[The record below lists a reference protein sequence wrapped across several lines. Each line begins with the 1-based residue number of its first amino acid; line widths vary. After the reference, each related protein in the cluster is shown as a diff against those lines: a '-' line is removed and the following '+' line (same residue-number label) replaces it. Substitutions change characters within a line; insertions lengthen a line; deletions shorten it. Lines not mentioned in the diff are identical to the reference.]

1 MNPLDLT
8 TKGGDSIAD
17 PHPGRRRVSS
27 ARRFSALNRA
37 HLWYDR
43 PMGESRSHEIFV
55 TRTSI
60 QIPPD
65 PGPRDQFA
73 AEDARHWYAEEYAP
87 WIVPRLPSPPRPT
100 RTTQRPW
107 RILCLLPGSHPY
119 FTSYLQR
126 MELDA
131 AEATVELQVRKADW
145 DVELHLKQVREA
157 VDERPDFVIY
167 VAHHSDIA
175 ALALSLLHGAGIPTL
190 GSNMPLAPEAIRYVV
205 GWTGPDSWA
214 QSRALARRFALA
226 MGSRGGYAV
235 IGHVAGT
242 SVNLARTYGVITE
255 LRECAPQMTCLEHAD
270 GEFDVAATCDAVKEM
285 LRRHGP
291 KLRGIVSSDDNVIQ
305 RGIDRALAEE
315 GRQDVKRV
323 ANGSTAVGMSKLAD
337 GNLEAI
343 TYQSAKADGALAL
356 QAALDWL
363 SGLAI
368 EPARFLPVH
377 VIDAA
382 NYDEFNERVE
392 TLELLTLD
400 PLRDALV
407 DGSEREIGIYF
418 DSLLARVES
427 TKVVRA
433 ETIQAI
439 ALEVFVKLAAVV
451 EESDID
457 VDEVFGGYEEAYKHL
472 AHYSQ
477 VTDALGWLRTVAL
490 TLVRM
495 RKTQP
500 THGGG
505 LTERLI
511 SAVEHRYREPIS
523 LKVLAAEFGVS
534 APYLGRVYRQET
546 GTSFSNAINDR
557 RIEKAKELLRYR
569 SVPAKQIGQEIGF
582 SDPNYFYLVFKRMTG
597 MTVTDYLD
605 QKGTEERR

>member
-1 MNPLDLT
+1 
-8 TKGGDSIAD
+8 
-17 PHPGRRRVSS
+17 
-27 ARRFSALNRA
+27 
-37 HLWYDR
+37 
-43 PMGESRSHEIFV
+43 
-55 TRTSI
+55 
-60 QIPPD
+60 
-65 PGPRDQFA
+65 
-73 AEDARHWYAEEYAP
+73 
-87 WIVPRLPSPPRPT
+87 
-100 RTTQRPW
+100 
-107 RILCLLPGSHPY
+107 
-119 FTSYLQR
+119 

-131 AEATVELQVRKADW
+131 AEAGVELQVRRAEW
-145 DVELHLKQVREA
+145 DVELHLEQVRDA
-157 VDERPDFVIY
+157 VREGPDFVIY

-190 GSNMPLAPEAIRYVV
+190 GSNMPLSPDAIRYVV

-226 MGSRGGYAV
+226 MGSRGGYAI

-242 SVNLARTYGVITE
+242 SVNLARTYGVLTE
-255 LRECAPQMTCLEHAD
+255 LQEFAPRMTCLERRD
-270 GEFDVAATCDAVKEM
+270 GEFDVAATCDAVKDM

-315 GRQDVKRV
+315 GRLDVKRV
-323 ANGSTAVGMSKLAD
+323 ANGSTTVGMSKLAD
-337 GNLEAI
+337 GSLEAI

-377 VIDAA
+377 IIDAA

-400 PLRDALV
+400 SLNDALV
-407 DGSEREIGIYF
+407 DGSEREIAIYF
-418 DSLLARVES
+418 DSLLSRVES
-427 TKVVRA
+427 TKVVRV

-457 VDEVFGGYEEAYKHL
+457 AGEVFGGYEEAYKHL
-472 AHYSQ
+472 THSTQ
-477 VTDALGWLRTVAL
+477 VTDVLGWLRSVAL
-490 TLVRM
+490 SLVRM
-495 RKTQP
+495 RKSR
-500 THGGG
+500 HINGGG
-505 LTERLI
+505 LTERLV

-534 APYLGRVYRQET
+534 APYLGRIFRRHT
-546 GTSFSNAINDR
+546 GTPFSNAINER

-569 SVPAKQIGQEIGF
+569 SVPAKQIGHELGF

-597 MTVTDYLD
+597 KTVTEYLD
-605 QKGTEERR
+605 ETNF